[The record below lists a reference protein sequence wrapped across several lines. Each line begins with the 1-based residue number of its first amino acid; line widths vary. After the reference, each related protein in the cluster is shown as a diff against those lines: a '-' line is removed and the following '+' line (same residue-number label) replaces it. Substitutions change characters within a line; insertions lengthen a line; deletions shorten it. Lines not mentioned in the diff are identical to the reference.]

1 MGNNMHPELEKTIQ
15 EMIEAINEAI
25 DDANRNKT
33 RYTAVRGLHHTSGA
47 GGSYYTFVLQDD
59 WEPGPNTSV
68 LIEIDPD
75 DPERTIPG
83 TILSTLNAQIT
94 LVTETPLPQAAL
106 TGITLLEATVWLL
119 EKLRA
124 ALIALLERGE
134 TPAQMAAKT
143 FGLLPSY
150 EGTGQRSARIAG
162 FIPDPDQERA
172 IALGME
178 SERLFLIGPP
188 GTGKTSVESAL
199 AIEHLLADKTVLVAA
214 YTNGALDNAMRRLKQ
229 YCEESGN
236 GHLVK
241 EHRIVRVGRT
251 KDLAGDAYRDITLQ
265 GIVDQRLGHLAWER
279 DRLQQEQSDL
289 EESIASLSHKLPPM
303 KEKWLERRSGLAARV
318 ADARQESEP
327 LETRERQ
334 RLSDIAQRLDT
345 LLGERRAAQ
354 EKKQAAERAAQAW
367 QAALLALVQAQ
378 DACRQALDSKM
389 RQLTSLQ
396 FSSTASRLVSRL
408 RGVTEQSL
416 GAEVTQRQAELNEAG
431 RIVKAHEQQ
440 RDAALQAAR
449 QAQAHLT
456 ALEQEERQ
464 LRSAPQQVTPSAKR
478 QGALKAQVASDEQA
492 MRQGDAEIGEAE
504 EELARMQRSYQ
515 QALARL
521 KEIEGEQRAMT
532 SRVVAEAR
540 LIGVTLTGLTTS
552 PYLRGRLFDASIVD
566 EASMASLVLTL
577 LAVALATRHAAIIGD
592 PYQFAPIIKLQDEKR
607 ARRAAYWLGTE
618 LYSHLRL
625 TLEDADANRNQVVLL
640 TQQSRMLP
648 EIAAPVSHY
657 IYGGR
662 LKDRVDP
669 ERVPIRL
676 APHPEWPLLLVDTGD
691 VDRGKGAGE
700 EKVSGARRP
709 THGSSK
715 YNLYHV
721 ECVVRVVELLLP
733 QLANRASNEPQIGVI
748 TPYSAQRIRIQNTLR
763 ERGLLDRVHVGTVH
777 SYQSKEYLC
786 IIFDT
791 TEGYGVPIRQFTS
804 NRWGERGIAHGAT
817 RLINVAHSRARDKL
831 IYIANVDYIR
841 QEPHR
846 KGHLLTQFVNDVYEH
861 GHINS
866 SKLFGKLWNS

>member
-1 MGNNMHPELEKTIQ
+1 MKNTLHPELERTILD
-15 EMIEAINEAI
+15 MIEAIKEAI
-25 DDANRNKT
+25 ADANRSKT
-33 RYTAVRGLHHTSGA
+33 RYTAVRGQHHTSGA
-47 GGSYYTFVLQDD
+47 GGSYYTFLLEDD
-59 WEPGPNTSV
+59 WEPGPNISV

-83 TILSTLNAQIT
+83 TILSTLNAHIT

-106 TGITLLEATVWLL
+106 AEITLFEATVWLL
-119 EKLRA
+119 EKLRTA
-124 ALIALLERGE
+124 VIALRERGE

-150 EGTGQRSARIAG
+150 EGTGQRKARITG
-162 FIPDPDQERA
+162 FTPDPDQERA
-172 IALGME
+172 IVLGME

-199 AIEHLLADKTVLVAA
+199 AIEYLLADKTVLIAA
-214 YTNGALDNAMRRLKQ
+214 YTNVALDNAMQRLKQ

-236 GHLVK
+236 GYLVR

-251 KDLAGDAYRDITLQ
+251 KDLTGDAYRDITLQ
-265 GIVDQRLGHLAWER
+265 GIVDQYLGQLAQER
-279 DRLQQEQSDL
+279 ARLQQEQSDL
-289 EESIASLSHKLPPM
+289 EESIARLSHNLLPM
-303 KEKWLERRSGLAARV
+303 KEEWVERRGGFAARI
-318 ADARQESEP
+318 ADARRESEP
-327 LETRERQ
+327 LEARERQ
-334 RLSDIAQRLDT
+334 RLSDIAQRLET
-345 LLGERRAAQ
+345 LLGKRRVFQ

-367 QAALLALVQAQ
+367 EAALPAYMQAQ
-378 DACRQALDSKM
+378 HALQQALDSKI
-389 RQLTSLQ
+389 RELTSLH
-396 FSSTASRLVSRL
+396 FSSTTSRLVSRL

-416 GAEVTQRQAELNEAG
+416 DAEVQQRRAELNEAL
-431 RIVKAHEQQ
+431 RLVKVHEQQ
-440 RDAALQAAR
+440 RDAALLASR
-449 QAQAHLT
+449 QAQAHIT

-464 LRSAPQQVTPSAKR
+464 LRSAQQLVTPTAKR
-478 QGALKAQVASDEQA
+478 LGTLKAQIAEDEQA
-492 MRQGDAEIGEAE
+492 MSQGDAEIAEAE
-504 EELARMQRSYQ
+504 QEGARMQRSYQ

-521 KEIEGEQRAMT
+521 KEIEGEQRAIT

-540 LIGVTLTGLTTS
+540 LIGATLTGLTIS
-552 PYLRGRLFDASIVD
+552 PYLRGRLFHASIVD

-592 PYQFAPIIKLQDEKR
+592 PYQLAPIIKLQDKKR
-607 ARRAAYWLGTE
+607 ARWAAYWLGTE

-625 TLEDADANRNQVVLL
+625 TLEDADAGKNQVVLL

-648 EIAAPVSHY
+648 QIAAPVSHY

-669 ERVPIRL
+669 QRVPHQL
-676 APHPEWPLLLVDTGD
+676 APHREWPLMLVDTGD

-700 EKVSGARRP
+700 EKVSRARRP
-709 THGSSK
+709 PRSSSK

-721 ECVVRVVELLLP
+721 ECVVRVVQLLLP
-733 QLANRASNEPQIGVI
+733 QLADLASNDPQIAVI
-748 TPYSAQRIRIQNTLR
+748 TPYSAQRIRIQHALR

-777 SYQSKEYLC
+777 GYQSKEYLC
-786 IIFDT
+786 IICDT

-804 NRWGERGIAHGAT
+804 NQWGHGGIAHGAT

-841 QEPHR
+841 QEPYR
-846 KGHLLTQFVNDVYEH
+846 KGHLLTQIVNSVYEH
-861 GHINS
+861 GHIDS
-866 SKLFGKLWNS
+866 SELFRE